1 MKKVAAIV
9 LAGVLTSIGSVVG
22 AQTAAPAFSL
32 RDVNGTAHTLHQYAG
47 KIVVLEWTNYD
58 CPFVR
63 KFYGTGTMQALQEK
77 YTGKGVVWLSVCSS
91 APGKQGNLSTEE
103 WKRRIKETG
112 SHATAV
118 LLDESG
124 TVGHAY
130 GARNTPHLFVVGK
143 DGALAYQG
151 PVDDQRTA
159 DPETA
164 GKGRNHLA
172 EALDALL
179 AGQPVPLAE
188 TQPYGCTVKY

>member
-22 AQTAAPAFSL
+22 AQTVAPAFSL
-32 RDVNGTAHTLHQYAG
+32 PDVNGTAHTLSQYAG
-47 KIVVLEWTNYD
+47 EIVVLEWTNYD

-63 KFYGTGTMQALQEK
+63 KFYGTGTMQALQKK

-91 APGKQGNLSTEE
+91 APGKQGNLSAEE
-103 WKRRIKETG
+103 WKQRIKETG

-118 LLDESG
+118 LLDENG
-124 TVGHAY
+124 IVGHAY
-130 GARNTPHLFVVGK
+130 GARNTPHLFVIGK

-151 PVDDQRTA
+151 SVDDQRTA
-159 DPETA
+159 DPETV
-164 GKGRNHLA
+164 GKGRNYLT

-179 AGQPVPLAE
+179 AGQPVSLAE